1 MLFALLELVPKK
13 ANGRVSP
20 EYRVARVS
28 GAAKRAG
35 RWVRASAAVCRVTA
49 GTKGMQSAKMR
60 MSTVR
65 GCMVVVC
72 VVYVQKSRRFVS
84 QPRTVKCTVTR
95 RDRTLR
101 SEVIEGGARRSRRR
115 AARAWG
121 TPYRRTPI
129 GLPSGLDPST
139 RWRSVIVTVSRRR
152 GVTGGRRI
160 AVLGSTP
167 LLRLPIRLQSM
178 IAQQG
183 EDSKARMTGYLGLL
197 R

>member
-60 MSTVR
+60 MRTVR

-72 VVYVQKSRRFVS
+72 EIYMQWSSLNAWSVSLVQSSVQS
-84 QPRTVKCTVTR
+84 
-95 RDRTLR
+95 L
-101 SEVIEGGARRSRRR
+101 
-115 AARAWG
+115 AA
-121 TPYRRTPI
+121 I
-129 GLPSGLDPST
+129 GLCAV
-139 RWRSVIVTVSRRR
+139 RSSKAAPADHGDVRLEP
-152 GVTGGRRI
+152 G
-160 AVLGSTP
+160 AP
-167 LLRLPIRLQSM
+167 LIGELRLVCRQV
-178 IAQQG
+178 
-183 EDSKARMTGYLGLL
+183 
-197 R
+197 